1 MWLKRS
7 LGLGRGHFFGA
18 QPLLFWQLSRQLAA
32 KRINRREEKA
42 VVLIFQMSGNNFGWH
57 THGHYGI
64 SLWKNGMFITQYEL
78 GLALTIWKLRFEMRK
93 YLCFSTRASTSHQK
107 RFMMWAFS
115 YKHSSRRR
123 LSKSGRLEV
132 CAEFILSPQS
142 GRHFSLCLLF
152 STCRNGRGFRRELIR
167 NKFPPCFTLEFAST
181 VSFEKAASN
190 FPLTRD
196 PTLSENS

>member
-1 MWLKRS
+1 MWLRRS

-115 YKHSSRRR
+115 YKHGQKKPLQIRPIRSLCRIYFITAIR
-123 LSKSGRLEV
+123 LPFLS
-132 CAEFILSPQS
+132 LSPFLNLQKWP
-142 GRHFSLCLLF
+142 RI
-152 STCRNGRGFRRELIR
+152 STRIN
-167 NKFPPCFTLEFAST
+167 PQ
-181 VSFEKAASN
+181 
-190 FPLTRD
+190 
-196 PTLSENS
+196 